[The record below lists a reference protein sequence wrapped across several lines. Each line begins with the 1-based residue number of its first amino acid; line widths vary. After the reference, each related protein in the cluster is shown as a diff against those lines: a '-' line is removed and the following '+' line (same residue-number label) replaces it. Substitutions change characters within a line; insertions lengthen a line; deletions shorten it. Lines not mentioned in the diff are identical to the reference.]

1 MGYKYMERGD
11 KMKEKTKIQN
21 RVFKNFWTSLKI
33 INKHEKKYLFLRI
46 FITLLEPIRVYMY
59 ALILN
64 NAIAVLES
72 PNPTF
77 ERLIIDV
84 GVAIIINLILG
95 TVLRNCHEITWPL
108 AEKLTYKIIL
118 ERSIHTL
125 DLDYELLE
133 EPTGQEA
140 LEKGTRYNG
149 EWNGIVGLANR
160 GFLTIQYLIQILI
173 GSVII
178 LTINVWLV
186 VCIISLAVFKILI
199 ENKRQTKVKSINDE
213 AIPHWRRV
221 NYVNNISTNL
231 SIGKDLRVYNMDK
244 FIEDERTNVF
254 KDILKNIKKRIAFN
268 TTIDIVI
275 HVLSAIDQI
284 ILYGFLLYEVLN
296 HGMLISTFT
305 FMLASIGKVSNSLTH
320 FAREYSNTYRCS
332 LESIDYLVI
341 MGDKYITKTYTED
354 LPDTDFSIEFKNVYY
369 QYYGQVGYALENVSF
384 KITKGEKIALVGY
397 NGAGKTT
404 LTKLIC
410 GLYHPTKGEI
420 LINGV
425 NIENLKRDELAK
437 AISPVFQE
445 TLIYAYDVKS
455 NISMAYGTSI
465 DYDRVIKSSKIVDL
479 NKKIETLTDK
489 YETMLT
495 RDLDDDGIELS
506 GGESQKLSIARAIY
520 KNAPLYILDEP
531 TSALDPLA
539 EAKIYQNFNEVVG
552 GNSVIYISH
561 RLSSTKFCD
570 KIIVLDSGKI
580 KETGTHYELIKEDTL
595 YKKLFDMQA
604 EYYKGDVQNEEN

>member
-1 MGYKYMERGD
+1 MVNKQ
-11 KMKEKTKIQN
+11 KKTKLKNKVI
-21 RVFKNFWTSLKI
+21 KNFFTSLRI
-33 INKHEKKYLFLRI
+33 IYKHEKKYLFLRLFMTI
-46 FITLLEPIRVYMY
+46 AEPIKVYMY

-77 ERLIIDV
+77 EKLLINV
-84 GVAIIINLILG
+84 GVATIINLVLG
-95 TVLRNCHEITWPL
+95 TILRNCQEISWPL
-108 AEKLTYKIIL
+108 SEKLTYKIIL
-118 ERSIHTL
+118 ERSIQTL
-125 DLDYELLE
+125 ELDYELLE

-140 LEKGTRYNG
+140 LEKATRYNG

-160 GFLTIQYLIQILI
+160 GFRTIQYLIQIII
-173 GSVII
+173 GSAII
-178 LTINVWLV
+178 LTINIWLV
-186 VCIISLAVFKILI
+186 VCIISLAVFKIFL
-199 ENKRQTKVKSINDE
+199 ENRRQAKVKSINDE
-213 AIPHWRRV
+213 AIPQWRRV

-231 SIGKDLRVYNMDK
+231 SIGKDLRVYNMDR
-244 FIEDERTNVF
+244 FIEAERTSVF
-254 KDILKNIKKRIAFN
+254 KNILKNIRKRIAYN
-268 TTIDIVI
+268 TTVDIII
-275 HVLSAIDQI
+275 HILAAVDSI

-296 HGMLISTFT
+296 NGMLISTFT
-305 FMLASIGKVSNSLTH
+305 FMLASISNVTWSLTY

-341 MGDKYITKTYTED
+341 MGDKYKTKTYTND
-354 LPDTDFSIEFKNVYY
+354 LPNENFSIEFKNVYY
-369 QYYGQVGYALENVSF
+369 QYAGQIGYALEDVSF

-410 GLYHPTKGEI
+410 GLYHPTKGQI
-420 LINGV
+420 LVNGV
-425 NIENLKRDELAK
+425 DIETLKRDELAK

-455 NISMAYGTSI
+455 NVSMAYGNSI
-465 DYDRVIKSSKIVDL
+465 EYDKVIKATKIAGVD
-479 NKKIETLTDK
+479 KKIDTLKDK

-495 RDLDDDGIELS
+495 RDLEDDGIELS
-506 GGESQKLSIARAIY
+506 GGESQKLAIARAIY

-539 EAKIYQNFNEVVG
+539 EAEIYQNFNEVVG

-570 KIIVLDSGKI
+570 KVIVLDNGKI
-580 KETGTHYELIKEDTL
+580 KEIGTHYELLKEDTL

-604 EYYKGDVQNEEN
+604 EYYKGEQVNDEDK

>member
-1 MGYKYMERGD
+1 MVNKQ
-11 KMKEKTKIQN
+11 KKTKLKNKVI
-21 RVFKNFWTSLKI
+21 KNFFTSLRI
-33 INKHEKKYLFLRI
+33 IYKHEKKYLFLRLFMTI
-46 FITLLEPIRVYMY
+46 AEPIKVYMY

-77 ERLIIDV
+77 EKLLINV
-84 GVAIIINLILG
+84 GVATIINLVLG
-95 TVLRNCHEITWPL
+95 TILRNCQEISWPL
-108 AEKLTYKIIL
+108 SEKLTYKIIL
-118 ERSIHTL
+118 ERSIQTL
-125 DLDYELLE
+125 ELDYELLE

-140 LEKGTRYNG
+140 LEKATRYNG

-160 GFLTIQYLIQILI
+160 GFRTIQYLIQIII
-173 GSVII
+173 GSAII
-178 LTINVWLV
+178 LTINIWLV
-186 VCIISLAVFKILI
+186 VCIISLAVFKIFL
-199 ENKRQTKVKSINDE
+199 ENRRQAKVKSINDE
-213 AIPHWRRV
+213 AIPQWRRV

-231 SIGKDLRVYNMDK
+231 SIGKDLRVYNMDR
-244 FIEDERTNVF
+244 FIEAERTSVF
-254 KDILKNIKKRIAFN
+254 KNILKNIRKRIAYN
-268 TTIDIVI
+268 TTVDIII
-275 HVLSAIDQI
+275 HILAAVDSI

-296 HGMLISTFT
+296 NGMLISTFT
-305 FMLASIGKVSNSLTH
+305 FMLASISNVTWSLTY

-341 MGDKYITKTYTED
+341 MGDKYKTKTYTND
-354 LPDTDFSIEFKNVYY
+354 LPNENFSIEFKNVYY
-369 QYYGQVGYALENVSF
+369 QYAGQIGYALEDVSF

-410 GLYHPTKGEI
+410 GLYQPTKGQI
-420 LINGV
+420 LVNGV
-425 NIENLKRDELAK
+425 DIETLKRDELAK

-455 NISMAYGTSI
+455 NVSMAYGNSI
-465 DYDRVIKSSKIVDL
+465 EYDKVIKATKIAGVD
-479 NKKIETLTDK
+479 KKIDTLKDK

-495 RDLDDDGIELS
+495 RDLEDDGIELS
-506 GGESQKLSIARAIY
+506 GGESQKLAIARAIY

-570 KIIVLDSGKI
+570 KVIVLDNGKI
-580 KETGTHYELIKEDTL
+580 KEIGTHYELLKEDTL

-604 EYYKGDVQNEEN
+604 EYYKGEQVNDEDK

>member
-1 MGYKYMERGD
+1 MVNKQ
-11 KMKEKTKIQN
+11 KKTKLKNKVI
-21 RVFKNFWTSLKI
+21 KNFFTSLRI
-33 INKHEKKYLFLRI
+33 IYKHEKKYLFLRLFMTI
-46 FITLLEPIRVYMY
+46 AEPIKVYMY

-77 ERLIIDV
+77 EKLLINV
-84 GVAIIINLILG
+84 GVATIINLVLG
-95 TVLRNCHEITWPL
+95 TILRNCQEISWPL
-108 AEKLTYKIIL
+108 SEKLTYKIIL
-118 ERSIHTL
+118 ERSIQTL
-125 DLDYELLE
+125 ELDYELLE

-140 LEKGTRYNG
+140 LEKATRYNG

-160 GFLTIQYLIQILI
+160 GFRTIQYLIQIII
-173 GSVII
+173 GSAII
-178 LTINVWLV
+178 LTINIWLV
-186 VCIISLAVFKILI
+186 VCIISLAVFKIFL
-199 ENKRQTKVKSINDE
+199 ENRRQAKVKSINDE
-213 AIPHWRRV
+213 AIPQWRRV

-231 SIGKDLRVYNMDK
+231 SIGKDLRVYNMDR
-244 FIEDERTNVF
+244 FIEAERTSVF
-254 KDILKNIKKRIAFN
+254 KNILKNIRKRIAYN
-268 TTIDIVI
+268 TTVDIII
-275 HVLSAIDQI
+275 HILAAVDSI

-296 HGMLISTFT
+296 NGMLISTFT
-305 FMLASIGKVSNSLTH
+305 FMLASINNVTWSLTY

-341 MGDKYITKTYTED
+341 MGDKYKTKTYTND
-354 LPDTDFSIEFKNVYY
+354 LPNENFSIEFKNVYY
-369 QYYGQVGYALENVSF
+369 QYAGQIGYALEDVSF

-410 GLYHPTKGEI
+410 GLYHPTKGQI
-420 LINGV
+420 LVNGV
-425 NIENLKRDELAK
+425 DIETLKRDELAK

-455 NISMAYGTSI
+455 NVSMAYGNSI
-465 DYDRVIKSSKIVDL
+465 EYDKVIKATKIAGVD
-479 NKKIETLTDK
+479 KKIDSLKDK

-495 RDLDDDGIELS
+495 RDLEDDGIELS
-506 GGESQKLSIARAIY
+506 GGESQKLAIARAIY

-539 EAKIYQNFNEVVG
+539 EAEIYQNFNEVVG

-570 KIIVLDSGKI
+570 KVIVLDNGKI
-580 KETGTHYELIKEDTL
+580 KEMGTHYELLKEDTL

-604 EYYKGDVQNEEN
+604 DYYKGEQVNDEDK

>member
-1 MGYKYMERGD
+1 MVNKQ
-11 KMKEKTKIQN
+11 KKTKLKNKVI
-21 RVFKNFWTSLKI
+21 KNFFTSLRI
-33 INKHEKKYLFLRI
+33 IYKHEKKYLFLRLFMTI
-46 FITLLEPIRVYMY
+46 ADPIKVYMY

-77 ERLIIDV
+77 EKLLINV
-84 GVAIIINLILG
+84 GVATIINLVLG
-95 TVLRNCHEITWPL
+95 TILRNCQEISWPL
-108 AEKLTYKIIL
+108 SEKLTYKIIL
-118 ERSIHTL
+118 ERSIQTL
-125 DLDYELLE
+125 ELDYELLE

-140 LEKGTRYNG
+140 LEKATRYNG

-160 GFLTIQYLIQILI
+160 GFRTIQYLIQIII
-173 GSVII
+173 GSAII
-178 LTINVWLV
+178 LTINIWLV
-186 VCIISLAVFKILI
+186 VCIISLAVFKIFL
-199 ENKRQTKVKSINDE
+199 ENRRQAKVKSINDE
-213 AIPHWRRV
+213 AIPQWRRV

-231 SIGKDLRVYNMDK
+231 SIGKDLRVYNMDR
-244 FIEDERTNVF
+244 FIEAERTSVF
-254 KDILKNIKKRIAFN
+254 KNILKNIRKRIAYN
-268 TTIDIVI
+268 TTVDIII
-275 HVLSAIDQI
+275 HILAAIDSI

-296 HGMLISTFT
+296 NGMLISTFT
-305 FMLASIGKVSNSLTH
+305 FMLASISNVTWSLTY

-341 MGDKYITKTYTED
+341 MGDKYKTKTYTND
-354 LPDTDFSIEFKNVYY
+354 LPNENFSIEFKNVYY
-369 QYYGQVGYALENVSF
+369 QYAGQIGYALEDVSF

-410 GLYHPTKGEI
+410 GLYHPTKGQI
-420 LINGV
+420 LVNGV
-425 NIENLKRDELAK
+425 DIETLKRDELAK

-455 NISMAYGTSI
+455 NVSMAYGNSI
-465 DYDRVIKSSKIVDL
+465 EYDKVIKATKIAGVD
-479 NKKIETLTDK
+479 KKIDSLKDK

-495 RDLDDDGIELS
+495 RDLEDDGIELS
-506 GGESQKLSIARAIY
+506 GGESQKLAIARAIY

-570 KIIVLDSGKI
+570 KVIVLDNGKI
-580 KETGTHYELIKEDTL
+580 KEMGTHYELLKEDTL

-604 EYYKGDVQNEEN
+604 EYYKGEQVNDEDK

>member
-1 MGYKYMERGD
+1 MVNKQ
-11 KMKEKTKIQN
+11 KKTKLKNKVI
-21 RVFKNFWTSLKI
+21 KNFFTSLRI
-33 INKHEKKYLFLRI
+33 IYKHEKKYLFLRLFMTI
-46 FITLLEPIRVYMY
+46 AEPIKVYMY

-77 ERLIIDV
+77 EKLLINV
-84 GVAIIINLILG
+84 GVATIINLVLG
-95 TVLRNCHEITWPL
+95 TILRNCQEISWPL
-108 AEKLTYKIIL
+108 SEKLTYKIIL
-118 ERSIHTL
+118 ERSIQTL
-125 DLDYELLE
+125 ELDYELLE

-140 LEKGTRYNG
+140 LEKATRYNG

-160 GFLTIQYLIQILI
+160 GFRTIQYLIQIII
-173 GSVII
+173 GSAII
-178 LTINVWLV
+178 LTINIWLV
-186 VCIISLAVFKILI
+186 VCIISLAVFKIFL
-199 ENKRQTKVKSINDE
+199 ENRRQAKVKSINDE
-213 AIPHWRRV
+213 AIPQWRRV

-231 SIGKDLRVYNMDK
+231 SIGKDLRVYNMDR
-244 FIEDERTNVF
+244 FIEAERTSVF
-254 KDILKNIKKRIAFN
+254 KNILKNIRKRIAYN
-268 TTIDIVI
+268 TTVDIII
-275 HVLSAIDQI
+275 HILAAVDSI

-296 HGMLISTFT
+296 NGMLISTFT
-305 FMLASIGKVSNSLTH
+305 FMLASINNVTWSLTY

-341 MGDKYITKTYTED
+341 MGDKYKTKTYTND
-354 LPDTDFSIEFKNVYY
+354 LPNENSSIEFKNVYY
-369 QYYGQVGYALENVSF
+369 QYAGQIGYALEDVSF

-410 GLYHPTKGEI
+410 GLYHPTKGQI
-420 LINGV
+420 LVNGV
-425 NIENLKRDELAK
+425 DIETLKRDELAK

-455 NISMAYGTSI
+455 NVSMAYGNSI
-465 DYDRVIKSSKIVDL
+465 EYDKVIKATKIAGVD
-479 NKKIETLTDK
+479 KKIDSLKDK

-495 RDLDDDGIELS
+495 RDLEDDGIELS
-506 GGESQKLSIARAIY
+506 GGESQKLAIARAIY

-539 EAKIYQNFNEVVG
+539 EAEIYQNFNEVVG

-570 KIIVLDSGKI
+570 KVIVLDNGKI
-580 KETGTHYELIKEDTL
+580 KEMGTHYELLKEDTL

-604 EYYKGDVQNEEN
+604 EYYKGEQVNDEDK

>member
-1 MGYKYMERGD
+1 
-11 KMKEKTKIQN
+11 MKKKTKN
-21 RVFKNFWTSLKI
+21 PVFKNFLTSLRVI
-33 INKHEKKYLFLRI
+33 FKHEKKYLFLRVFMTI
-46 FITLLEPIRVYMY
+46 LEPIRVYMY

-72 PNPTF
+72 SNPTF
-77 ERLIIDV
+77 EKLLINV
-84 GVAIIINLILG
+84 GVATIINLILG
-95 TVLRNCHEITWPL
+95 TVLRNCQELAFPL
-108 AEKLTYKIIL
+108 SEKLTYKIIL
-118 ERSIHTL
+118 ERSIQTL
-125 DLDYELLE
+125 ELDYELLE

-140 LEKGTRYNG
+140 LERATRYNG

-160 GFLTIQYLIQILI
+160 GLRTIQYLIQILI
-173 GSVII
+173 GSAII
-178 LTINVWLV
+178 LTINIWLV
-186 VCIISLAVFKILI
+186 VCIISLAVFKIFL
-199 ENKRQTKVKSINDE
+199 ENRRQTKVKKINDE
-213 AIPHWRRV
+213 AIPQWRRV

-244 FIEDERTNVF
+244 FIEDERNSVF
-254 KDILKNIKKRIAFN
+254 KSILKNIRKRITYN
-268 TTIDIVI
+268 TTVDIII
-275 HVLSAIDQI
+275 HILAAIDSI

-296 HGMLISTFT
+296 NGMLISTFT
-305 FMLASIGKVSNSLTH
+305 FMLASISNVTSSLTY
-320 FAREYSNTYRCS
+320 FAKEYSHTYRCS

-341 MGDKYITKTYTED
+341 MGDKYKRKTYINN
-354 LPDTDFSIEFKNVYY
+354 LPDEEFSIEFKNVYY
-369 QYYGQVGYALENVSF
+369 QYAGQVGYALEDVSF
-384 KITKGEKIALVGY
+384 KIKKGEKIALVGY

-410 GLYHPTKGEI
+410 GLYHPTKGQI
-420 LINGV
+420 LVNGID
-425 NIENLKRDELAK
+425 IETLKRDELAK

-455 NISMAYGTSI
+455 NVSMAYGTSI
-465 DYDRVIKSSKIVDL
+465 DYERVIKSTKIVGVDE
-479 NKKIETLTDK
+479 KIESLKDK

-495 RDLDDDGIELS
+495 RDLEDDGIELS
-506 GGESQKLSIARAIY
+506 GGESQKLAIARAIY

-570 KIIVLDSGKI
+570 KVIVLDNGKI

-604 EYYKGDVQNEEN
+604 EYYKGEQNNE

>member
-1 MGYKYMERGD
+1 
-11 KMKEKTKIQN
+11 MKKKKNKIKN
-21 RVFKNFWTSLKI
+21 NVLKNFITSIKI
-33 INKHEKKYLFLRI
+33 IYKHEKKYLFLRLFMTI
-46 FITLLEPIRVYMY
+46 LEPIRVYMY

-72 PNPTF
+72 PLPTF
-77 ERLIIDV
+77 ERLVLDV
-84 GVAIIINLILG
+84 GFATIINLILG
-95 TVLRNCHEITWPL
+95 TVLRNCQELSWPL
-108 AEKLTYKIIL
+108 SEKLTYKIIL

-133 EPTGQEA
+133 GPQGQEA

-160 GFLTIQYLIQILI
+160 GLRTIQYLIQILI
-173 GSVII
+173 GSAIM
-178 LTINVWLV
+178 LTINIWLV
-186 VCIISLAVFKILI
+186 VCIILLAVFKIYL
-199 ENKRQTKVKSINDE
+199 ENKRQAKVKSINDE
-213 AIPHWRRV
+213 AIPYWRRV

-231 SIGKDLRVYNMDK
+231 SIGKDLRVYNMDR
-244 FIEDERTNVF
+244 FIEEERTNVF
-254 KDILKNIKKRIAFN
+254 KNILRNIRKRIAYN
-268 TTIDIVI
+268 TTIDIII
-275 HVLSAIDQI
+275 HVLAAIDSI
-284 ILYGFLLYEVLN
+284 ILYAFLLNEVLN

-305 FMLASIGKVSNSLTH
+305 FMLASVSNVTWSLTY

-332 LESIDYLVI
+332 LESADYLLI
-341 MGDKYITKTYTED
+341 MGDTFITKTYTNN
-354 LPDTDFSIEFKNVYY
+354 LPDKEFSIEFKNVYY
-369 QYYGQVGYALENVSF
+369 QYSGQTGYALENVSF
-384 KITKGEKIALVGY
+384 KIKKGEKIALVGY

-410 GLYHPTKGEI
+410 GLYHPTKGQI
-420 LINGV
+420 LINGED
-425 NIENLKRDELAK
+425 IETLKRDELAK

-465 DYDRVIKSSKIVDL
+465 DYDRVIKASKTVGAHD
-479 NKKIETLTDK
+479 KIKSLKDE

-495 RDLDDDGIELS
+495 RDLEDDGIDLS
-506 GGESQKLSIARAIY
+506 GGESQKLAIARAIY

-570 KIIVLDSGKI
+570 KIIVLDEGQI
-580 KETGTHYELIKEDTL
+580 KETGTHYDLIKEDTL
-595 YKKLFDMQA
+595 YKKLFEMQA
-604 EYYKGDVQNEEN
+604 EYYKKGETNNEN

>member
-1 MGYKYMERGD
+1 MVNKQ
-11 KMKEKTKIQN
+11 KKTKLKNKVI
-21 RVFKNFWTSLKI
+21 KNFFTSLRI
-33 INKHEKKYLFLRI
+33 IYKHEKKYLFLRLFMTI
-46 FITLLEPIRVYMY
+46 AEPIKVYMY

-77 ERLIIDV
+77 EKLLINV
-84 GVAIIINLILG
+84 GVATIINLVLG
-95 TVLRNCHEITWPL
+95 TILRNCQEISWPL
-108 AEKLTYKIIL
+108 SEKLTYKIIL
-118 ERSIHTL
+118 ERSIQTL
-125 DLDYELLE
+125 ELDYELLE

-140 LEKGTRYNG
+140 LEKATRYNG

-160 GFLTIQYLIQILI
+160 GFRTIQYLIQIII
-173 GSVII
+173 GSAII
-178 LTINVWLV
+178 LTINIWLV
-186 VCIISLAVFKILI
+186 VCIISLAVFKIFL
-199 ENKRQTKVKSINDE
+199 ENRRQAKVKSINDE
-213 AIPHWRRV
+213 AIPQWRRV

-231 SIGKDLRVYNMDK
+231 SIGKDLRVYNMDR
-244 FIEDERTNVF
+244 FIEAERTSVF
-254 KDILKNIKKRIAFN
+254 KNILKNIRKRIAYN
-268 TTIDIVI
+268 TTVDIII
-275 HVLSAIDQI
+275 HILAAVDSI

-296 HGMLISTFT
+296 NGMLISTFT
-305 FMLASIGKVSNSLTH
+305 FMLASISNVTWSLTY

-341 MGDKYITKTYTED
+341 MGDKYKTKTYTND
-354 LPDTDFSIEFKNVYY
+354 LPNENFSIEFKNVYY
-369 QYYGQVGYALENVSF
+369 QYAGQIGYALEDVSF

-410 GLYHPTKGEI
+410 GLYHPTKGQI
-420 LINGV
+420 LVNGV
-425 NIENLKRDELAK
+425 DIETLKRDELAK

-455 NISMAYGTSI
+455 NVSMAYGNSI
-465 DYDRVIKSSKIVDL
+465 EYDKVIKATKITGVD
-479 NKKIETLTDK
+479 KKIDTLKDK

-495 RDLDDDGIELS
+495 RDLEDDGIELS
-506 GGESQKLSIARAIY
+506 GGESQKLAIARAIY

-539 EAKIYQNFNEVVG
+539 EAKIYQNFNEMVG

-570 KIIVLDSGKI
+570 KVIVLDNGKI
-580 KETGTHYELIKEDTL
+580 KEIGTHYELLKEDTL

-604 EYYKGDVQNEEN
+604 EYYKGEQVNDEDK

>member
-1 MGYKYMERGD
+1 MVNKQ
-11 KMKEKTKIQN
+11 KKTKLKNKVI
-21 RVFKNFWTSLKI
+21 KNFFTSLRI
-33 INKHEKKYLFLRI
+33 IYKHEKKYLFLRLFMTI
-46 FITLLEPIRVYMY
+46 AEPIKVYMY

-77 ERLIIDV
+77 EKLLINV
-84 GVAIIINLILG
+84 GVATIINLVLG
-95 TVLRNCHEITWPL
+95 TILRNCQEISWPL
-108 AEKLTYKIIL
+108 SEKLTYKIIL
-118 ERSIHTL
+118 ERSIQTL
-125 DLDYELLE
+125 ELDYELLE

-140 LEKGTRYNG
+140 LEKATRYNG

-160 GFLTIQYLIQILI
+160 GFRTIQYLIQIII
-173 GSVII
+173 GSAII
-178 LTINVWLV
+178 LTINIWLV
-186 VCIISLAVFKILI
+186 VCIISLAVFKIFL
-199 ENKRQTKVKSINDE
+199 ENRRQVKVKSINDE
-213 AIPHWRRV
+213 AIPQWRRV

-231 SIGKDLRVYNMDK
+231 SIGKDLRVYNMDR
-244 FIEDERTNVF
+244 FIEAERTSVF
-254 KDILKNIKKRIAFN
+254 KNILKNIRKRIAYN
-268 TTIDIVI
+268 TTVDIII
-275 HVLSAIDQI
+275 HILAAVDSI

-296 HGMLISTFT
+296 NGMLISTFT
-305 FMLASIGKVSNSLTH
+305 FMLASISNVTWSLTY

-341 MGDKYITKTYTED
+341 MGDKYKTKTYTND
-354 LPDTDFSIEFKNVYY
+354 LPNENFSIEFKNVYY
-369 QYYGQVGYALENVSF
+369 QYAGQIGYALEDVSF

-410 GLYHPTKGEI
+410 GLYHPTKGQI
-420 LINGV
+420 LVNGV
-425 NIENLKRDELAK
+425 DIETLKRDELAK

-455 NISMAYGTSI
+455 NVSMAYGNSI
-465 DYDRVIKSSKIVDL
+465 EYDKVIKATKIAGVD
-479 NKKIETLTDK
+479 KKIDSLKDK

-495 RDLDDDGIELS
+495 RDLEDDGIELS
-506 GGESQKLSIARAIY
+506 GGESQKLAIARAIY

-539 EAKIYQNFNEVVG
+539 EAEIYQNFNEVVG

-570 KIIVLDSGKI
+570 KVIVLDNGKI
-580 KETGTHYELIKEDTL
+580 KEIGTHYELLKEDTL

-604 EYYKGDVQNEEN
+604 EYYKGEQVNDEDK

>member
-1 MGYKYMERGD
+1 MVNKQ
-11 KMKEKTKIQN
+11 KKTKLKNKVI
-21 RVFKNFWTSLKI
+21 KNFFTSLRI
-33 INKHEKKYLFLRI
+33 IYKHEKKYLFLRLFMTI
-46 FITLLEPIRVYMY
+46 AEPIKVYMY

-77 ERLIIDV
+77 EKLLINV
-84 GVAIIINLILG
+84 GVATIINLVLG
-95 TVLRNCHEITWPL
+95 TILRNCQQISWPL
-108 AEKLTYKIIL
+108 SEKLTYKIIL
-118 ERSIHTL
+118 ERSIQTL
-125 DLDYELLE
+125 ELDYELLE

-140 LEKGTRYNG
+140 LEKATRYNG

-160 GFLTIQYLIQILI
+160 GFRTIQYLIQIII
-173 GSVII
+173 GSAII
-178 LTINVWLV
+178 LTINIWLV
-186 VCIISLAVFKILI
+186 VCIISLAVFKIFL
-199 ENKRQTKVKSINDE
+199 ENRRQAKVKSINDE
-213 AIPHWRRV
+213 AIPQWRRV

-231 SIGKDLRVYNMDK
+231 SIGKDLRVYNMDR
-244 FIEDERTNVF
+244 FIEAERTSVF
-254 KDILKNIKKRIAFN
+254 KNILKNIRKRIAYN
-268 TTIDIVI
+268 TTVDIII
-275 HVLSAIDQI
+275 HILAAVDSI

-296 HGMLISTFT
+296 NGMLISTFT
-305 FMLASIGKVSNSLTH
+305 FMLASISNVTWSLTY

-341 MGDKYITKTYTED
+341 MGDKYKTKTYTND
-354 LPDTDFSIEFKNVYY
+354 LPNENFSIEFKNVYY
-369 QYYGQVGYALENVSF
+369 QYAGQIGYALEDVSF

-410 GLYHPTKGEI
+410 GLYHPTKGQI
-420 LINGV
+420 LVNGV
-425 NIENLKRDELAK
+425 DIETLKRDELAK

-455 NISMAYGTSI
+455 NVSMAYGNSI
-465 DYDRVIKSSKIVDL
+465 EYDKVIKATKIAGVD
-479 NKKIETLTDK
+479 KKIDSLKDK

-495 RDLDDDGIELS
+495 RDLEDDGIELS
-506 GGESQKLSIARAIY
+506 GGESQKLAIARAIY

-539 EAKIYQNFNEVVG
+539 EAEIYQNFNEVVG

-570 KIIVLDSGKI
+570 KVIVLDNGKI
-580 KETGTHYELIKEDTL
+580 KEMGTHYELLKEDTL

-604 EYYKGDVQNEEN
+604 EYYKGEQVNDEDK

>member
-1 MGYKYMERGD
+1 MEN
-11 KMKEKTKIQN
+11 KQKKVKTKN
-21 RVFKNFWTSLKI
+21 RVLKNFFTSLRI
-33 INKHEKKYLFLRI
+33 IYKHEKKYLFLRLFMTI
-46 FITLLEPIRVYMY
+46 AEPIKVYMY

-77 ERLIIDV
+77 EKLLINV
-84 GVAIIINLILG
+84 GVATIINLILG
-95 TVLRNCHEITWPL
+95 TVLRNCQEISWPL
-108 AEKLTYKIIL
+108 SEKLTYKIIL
-118 ERSIHTL
+118 ERSIQTL
-125 DLDYELLE
+125 ELDYELLE

-140 LEKGTRYNG
+140 LEKATRYNG

-160 GFLTIQYLIQILI
+160 GFRTLQYLIQILI
-173 GSVII
+173 GSTII
-178 LTINVWLV
+178 LTINIWLV
-186 VCIISLAVFKILI
+186 VCIISLAVFKIFL
-199 ENKRQTKVKSINDE
+199 ENRRQTKVKSINDE
-213 AIPHWRRV
+213 AIPQWRRV

-231 SIGKDLRVYNMDK
+231 SIGKDLRVYNMDR
-244 FIEDERTNVF
+244 FIEAERTSVF
-254 KDILKNIKKRIAFN
+254 KNILKNIRKRIAYN

-275 HVLSAIDQI
+275 YILAAIDSI
-284 ILYGFLLYEVLN
+284 ILYGFLLYEVIN
-296 HGMLISTFT
+296 NGMLISTFT
-305 FMLASIGKVSNSLTH
+305 FMLASISNVTWSLTY
-320 FAREYSNTYRCS
+320 FAKEYSNTYRCS

-341 MGDKYITKTYTED
+341 MGDKYKTKTYANN
-354 LPDTDFSIEFKNVYY
+354 LPNEEFSIEFKNVYY
-369 QYYGQVGYALENVSF
+369 QYAGQIGYALEDVSF
-384 KITKGEKIALVGY
+384 KINKGEKIALVGY

-410 GLYHPTKGEI
+410 GLYHPTKGKI

-425 NIENLKRDELAK
+425 DIETLKREELAK

-455 NISMAYGTSI
+455 NVSMAYGTSI
-465 DYDRVIKSSKIVDL
+465 DYDKVIKATKIVGVDE
-479 NKKIETLTDK
+479 KIDSLKDK

-495 RDLDDDGIELS
+495 RDLEDDGIELS
-506 GGESQKLSIARAIY
+506 GGESQKLAIARAIY

-552 GNSVIYISH
+552 GNSVVYISH

-570 KIIVLDSGKI
+570 KIIVLDNGKI

-604 EYYKGDVQNEEN
+604 EYYKGEHVNDEN

>member
-1 MGYKYMERGD
+1 
-11 KMKEKTKIQN
+11 MKDKTKVKNKVI
-21 RVFKNFWTSLKI
+21 KNFWTSLKI
-33 INKHEKKYLFLRI
+33 IYRHEKKYLFLRI
-46 FITLLEPIRVYMY
+46 FMTILEPIRLYMY

-72 PNPTF
+72 SSPTF
-77 ERLIIDV
+77 ERLLLDV
-84 GVAIIINLILG
+84 GVAVIINLILG
-95 TVLRNCHEITWPL
+95 TILRNCQEISWPL
-108 AEKLTYKIIL
+108 SEKLTYKIIL
-118 ERSIHTL
+118 ERSIKTL
-125 DLDYELLE
+125 ELDYELLE

-160 GFLTIQYLIQILI
+160 GLLTIQYLIQILI
-173 GSVII
+173 GSAII
-178 LTINVWLV
+178 LTINIWLV
-186 VCIISLAVFKILI
+186 VCIISLAVFKIII
-199 ENKRQTKVKSINDE
+199 ENKRQSKVKSINDE

-254 KDILKNIKKRIAFN
+254 KDILKNIRKRIAYN

-275 HVLSAIDQI
+275 HVLAAIDQI
-284 ILYGFLLYEVLN
+284 ILYGFLLYEVIN

-305 FMLASIGKVSNSLTH
+305 FMLTSIGNVSRSLTN

-341 MGDKYITKTYTED
+341 MSDKYMRKTYTED
-354 LPDTDFSIEFKNVYY
+354 LPDQDFTIEFKNVYY
-369 QYYGQVGYALENVSF
+369 QYAGQVGYALENVSF

-410 GLYHPTKGEI
+410 GLYHPTKGQI

-425 NIENLKRDELAK
+425 DIETLKRDELAK

-455 NISMAYGTSI
+455 NVSMAYGTSI
-465 DYDRVIKSSKIVDL
+465 DYERVLQSTKIVGAHD
-479 NKKIETLTDK
+479 KIETLKDK

-495 RDLDDDGIELS
+495 RDLDDDGIDLS
-506 GGESQKLSIARAIY
+506 GGESQKLAIARAIY

-539 EAKIYQNFNEVVG
+539 ESKIYQNFNEVVG

-570 KIIVLDSGKI
+570 KIIVLDNGVI
-580 KETGTHYELIKEDTL
+580 KETGTHYDLMKEDTL

-604 EYYKGDVQNEEN
+604 EYYKGDVKNEEN

>member
-1 MGYKYMERGD
+1 MVNKQ
-11 KMKEKTKIQN
+11 KKTKLKNKVI
-21 RVFKNFWTSLKI
+21 KNFFTSLRI
-33 INKHEKKYLFLRI
+33 IYKHEKKYLFLRLFMTI
-46 FITLLEPIRVYMY
+46 AEPIKVYMY

-77 ERLIIDV
+77 EKLLINV
-84 GVAIIINLILG
+84 GVATIINLVLG
-95 TVLRNCHEITWPL
+95 TILRNCQEISWPL
-108 AEKLTYKIIL
+108 SEKLTYKIIL
-118 ERSIHTL
+118 ERSIQTL
-125 DLDYELLE
+125 ELDYELLE

-140 LEKGTRYNG
+140 LEKATRYNG

-160 GFLTIQYLIQILI
+160 GFRTIQYLIQIII
-173 GSVII
+173 GSAII
-178 LTINVWLV
+178 LTINIWLV
-186 VCIISLAVFKILI
+186 VCIISLAVFKIFL
-199 ENKRQTKVKSINDE
+199 ENRRQAKVKSINDE
-213 AIPHWRRV
+213 AIPQWRRV

-231 SIGKDLRVYNMDK
+231 SIGKDLRVYNMDR
-244 FIEDERTNVF
+244 FIEAERTSVF
-254 KDILKNIKKRIAFN
+254 KNILKNIRKRIAYN
-268 TTIDIVI
+268 TTVDIII
-275 HVLSAIDQI
+275 HILAAVDSI

-296 HGMLISTFT
+296 NGMLISTFT
-305 FMLASIGKVSNSLTH
+305 FMLASISNVTWSLTY

-341 MGDKYITKTYTED
+341 MGDKYKTKTYTND
-354 LPDTDFSIEFKNVYY
+354 LPNENFSIEFKNVYY
-369 QYYGQVGYALENVSF
+369 QYAGQIGYALEDVSF

-410 GLYHPTKGEI
+410 GLYHPTKGQI
-420 LINGV
+420 LVNGV
-425 NIENLKRDELAK
+425 DIETLKRDELAK

-455 NISMAYGTSI
+455 NVSMAYGNSI
-465 DYDRVIKSSKIVDL
+465 EYDKVIKATKIAGVD
-479 NKKIETLTDK
+479 KKIDTLKDK

-495 RDLDDDGIELS
+495 RDLEDDGIELS
-506 GGESQKLSIARAIY
+506 GGESQKLAIARAIY

-570 KIIVLDSGKI
+570 KVIVLDNGKI
-580 KETGTHYELIKEDTL
+580 KEIGTHYELLKEDTL

-604 EYYKGDVQNEEN
+604 EYYKGEQVNDEDK

>member
-1 MGYKYMERGD
+1 MVNKQ
-11 KMKEKTKIQN
+11 KKTKLKNKVI
-21 RVFKNFWTSLKI
+21 KNFFTSLRI
-33 INKHEKKYLFLRI
+33 IYKHEKKYLFLRLFMTI
-46 FITLLEPIRVYMY
+46 AEPIKVYMY

-77 ERLIIDV
+77 EKLLINV
-84 GVAIIINLILG
+84 GVATIINLVLG
-95 TVLRNCHEITWPL
+95 TILRNCQEISWPL
-108 AEKLTYKIIL
+108 SEKLTYKIIL
-118 ERSIHTL
+118 ERSIQTL
-125 DLDYELLE
+125 ELDYELLE

-140 LEKGTRYNG
+140 LEKATRYNG

-160 GFLTIQYLIQILI
+160 GFRTIQYLIQIII
-173 GSVII
+173 GSAII
-178 LTINVWLV
+178 LTINIWLV
-186 VCIISLAVFKILI
+186 VCIISLAVFKIFL
-199 ENKRQTKVKSINDE
+199 ENRRQAKVKSINDE
-213 AIPHWRRV
+213 AIPQWRRV

-231 SIGKDLRVYNMDK
+231 SIGKDLRVYNMDR
-244 FIEDERTNVF
+244 FIEAERTSVF
-254 KDILKNIKKRIAFN
+254 KNILKNIRKRIAYN
-268 TTIDIVI
+268 TTVDIII
-275 HVLSAIDQI
+275 HILAAVDSI

-296 HGMLISTFT
+296 NGMLISTFT
-305 FMLASIGKVSNSLTH
+305 FMLASISNVTWSLTY

-341 MGDKYITKTYTED
+341 MGDKYKTKTYTND
-354 LPDTDFSIEFKNVYY
+354 LPNENSSIEFKNVYY
-369 QYYGQVGYALENVSF
+369 QYAGQIGYALEDVSF

-410 GLYHPTKGEI
+410 GLYHPTKGQI
-420 LINGV
+420 LVNGV
-425 NIENLKRDELAK
+425 DIETLKRDELAK

-455 NISMAYGTSI
+455 NVSMAYGNSI
-465 DYDRVIKSSKIVDL
+465 EYDKVIKATKIAGVD
-479 NKKIETLTDK
+479 KKIDTLKDK

-495 RDLDDDGIELS
+495 RDLEDDGIELS
-506 GGESQKLSIARAIY
+506 GGESQKLAIARAIY

-539 EAKIYQNFNEVVG
+539 EAEIYQNFNEVVG

-570 KIIVLDSGKI
+570 KVIVLDNGKI
-580 KETGTHYELIKEDTL
+580 KEMGTHYELLKEDTL

-604 EYYKGDVQNEEN
+604 EYYKGEQVNDEDK

>member
-1 MGYKYMERGD
+1 MVNKQ
-11 KMKEKTKIQN
+11 KKTKLKNKVI
-21 RVFKNFWTSLKI
+21 KNFFTSLRI
-33 INKHEKKYLFLRI
+33 IYKHEKKYLFLRLFMTI
-46 FITLLEPIRVYMY
+46 AEPIKVYMY

-77 ERLIIDV
+77 EKLLINV
-84 GVAIIINLILG
+84 GVATIINLVLG
-95 TVLRNCHEITWPL
+95 TILRNCQEISWPL
-108 AEKLTYKIIL
+108 SEKLTYKIIL
-118 ERSIHTL
+118 ERSIQTL
-125 DLDYELLE
+125 ELDYELLE

-140 LEKGTRYNG
+140 LEKATRYNG

-160 GFLTIQYLIQILI
+160 GFRTIQYLIQIII
-173 GSVII
+173 GSAII
-178 LTINVWLV
+178 LTINIWLV
-186 VCIISLAVFKILI
+186 VCIISLAVFKIFL
-199 ENKRQTKVKSINDE
+199 ENRRQAKVKSINDE
-213 AIPHWRRV
+213 AIPQWRRV

-231 SIGKDLRVYNMDK
+231 SIGKDLRVYNMDR
-244 FIEDERTNVF
+244 FIEAERTSVF
-254 KDILKNIKKRIAFN
+254 KNILKNIRKRIAYN
-268 TTIDIVI
+268 TTVDIII
-275 HVLSAIDQI
+275 HILAAVDSI

-296 HGMLISTFT
+296 NGMLISTFT
-305 FMLASIGKVSNSLTH
+305 FMLASINNVTWSLTY

-341 MGDKYITKTYTED
+341 MGDKYKTKTYTND
-354 LPDTDFSIEFKNVYY
+354 LPNENFSIEFKNVYY
-369 QYYGQVGYALENVSF
+369 QYAGQIGYALEDVSF

-410 GLYHPTKGEI
+410 GLYHPTKGQI
-420 LINGV
+420 LVNGV
-425 NIENLKRDELAK
+425 DIETLKRDELAK

-455 NISMAYGTSI
+455 NVSMAYGNSI
-465 DYDRVIKSSKIVDL
+465 EYDKVIKATKIAGVD
-479 NKKIETLTDK
+479 KKIDSLKDK

-495 RDLDDDGIELS
+495 RDLEDDGIELS
-506 GGESQKLSIARAIY
+506 GGESQKLAIARAIY

-539 EAKIYQNFNEVVG
+539 EAEIYQNFNEVVG

-570 KIIVLDSGKI
+570 KVIVLDNGKI
-580 KETGTHYELIKEDTL
+580 KEMGTHYELLKEDTL

-604 EYYKGDVQNEEN
+604 EYYKGEQVNDEDK